1 MSKKQIEKN
10 FELSEKL
17 AVFLGKNPKKM
28 KAIPKDSSFVVFS
41 VSDSFLNKVNEKLVV
56 SLEKKGR
63 KVIKAKQTKNVKEPW
78 VFTPLFA

>member
-28 KAIPKDSSFVVFS
+28 KTIPKDSSFVVFS
-41 VSDSFLNKVNEKLVV
+41 ATDKLLNKINEKLIN
-56 SLEKKGR
+56 SLEKQGR
-63 KVIKAKQTKNVKEPW
+63 TVIKAQETKKSESPW
-78 VFTPLFA
+78 EFTPSCL

>member
-17 AVFLGKNPKKM
+17 AVFLGKNPNKM

-41 VSDSFLNKVNEKLVV
+41 ATDKLLNKINEKLIK
-56 SLEKKGR
+56 SLEKEGKY
-63 KVIKAKQTKNVKEPW
+63 VIKAQETTKTKTPW
-78 VFTPLFA
+78 EFTPSCL

>member
-17 AVFLGKNPKKM
+17 AIFLSKNPKKM

-41 VSDSFLNKVNEKLVV
+41 ATDKLLNKINEKLIE
-56 SLEKKGR
+56 SLVKEGR
-63 KVIKAKQTKNVKEPW
+63 TVIKAQETKKPESPW
-78 VFTPLFA
+78 EFTPSCL

>member
-41 VSDSFLNKVNEKLVV
+41 ATDKLLNKIN
-56 SLEKKGR
+56 
-63 KVIKAKQTKNVKEPW
+63 
-78 VFTPLFA
+78 

>member
-10 FELSEKL
+10 FDLSEKL

-41 VSDSFLNKVNEKLVV
+41 ANDKRLNEINEKLVE
-56 SLEKKGR
+56 SLEKEGR
-63 KVIKAKQTKNVKEPW
+63 IVIKAQETTKSGSPW
-78 VFTPLFA
+78 EFTPSFI